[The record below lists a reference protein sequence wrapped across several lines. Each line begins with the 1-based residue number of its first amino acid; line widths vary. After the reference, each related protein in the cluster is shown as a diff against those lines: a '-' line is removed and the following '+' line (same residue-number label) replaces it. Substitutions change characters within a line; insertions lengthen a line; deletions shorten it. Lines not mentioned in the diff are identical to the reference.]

1 MPLSVP
7 NNNIK
12 GQIKVA
18 EVPDIKKEHTFIIPL
33 DPKGKLTV
41 KIDLHRQ
48 MTQKEIE
55 GLG

>member
-1 MPLSVP
+1 M
-7 NNNIK
+7 
-12 GQIKVA
+12 A

-55 GLG
+55 ASGLLNIKKTQYIRL